1 MINPKEI
8 KKDFPIFENN
18 QNLIYFDNTATTQKP
33 RQVIEKIKEVYEKYY
48 ANIHRGVY
56 KISEISSEEYENSH
70 KLVADFIKCKE
81 WREIIFTRNTTES
94 INLVAYS
101 YGLNNI
107 KKDDKIL
114 ISYMEHS
121 SNLLPWRFVCRKTGA
136 KLEYINVKDYK
147 LDLDDFER
155 KIDEKTKIVSITH
168 VSNVLGTINPIEEII
183 KIAHEKG
190 ALVLIDAAQS
200 SGHLPI
206 NVRKL
211 DVDFLV
217 FSSHKMLG
225 PSGIGVLYGKEEL
238 LENMEPFL
246 WGGDMIKDVD
256 FDKEYLNDLP
266 WKFEAGTPNI
276 VDGIAFGEAIKYL
289 NKLGMENIEKYEQE
303 LTKYFLE
310 RFEEFSNKYKYTML
324 MGLNDYKDREAIFSL
339 LFKINPHIIGK
350 MLDSYNITV
359 RTGYHCCY
367 VLFRHLDLYKYR
379 GSVRASLYIYNTKEE
394 IDFFFEKLEE
404 IVKRFGS

>member
-8 KKDFPIFENN
+8 RKDFPIFENN
-18 QNLIYFDNTATTQKP
+18 PNLIYFDNTATTQKP

-114 ISYMEHS
+114 ISSMEHS

-136 KLEYINVKDYK
+136 KLDYINVKDYK
-147 LDLDDFER
+147 LDLDDLEK

-206 NVRKL
+206 NVKKL

-246 WGGDMIKDVD
+246 WGGDMITDID

-276 VDGIAFGEAIKYL
+276 ADGIAFGEAIKYL

-310 RFEEFSNKYKYTML
+310 RFEEFSNKYKDVIL
-324 MGLNDYKDREAIFSL
+324 MGLKDYKDREVIFSL

-367 VLFRHLDLYKYR
+367 ILFRHLDLYKYK
-379 GSVRASLYIYNTKEE
+379 GSIRASLYIYNTKEE

-404 IVKRFGS
+404 IVKRF

>member
-8 KKDFPIFENN
+8 RKDFPIFENN

-48 ANIHRGVY
+48 ANIHRGIY

-147 LDLDDFER
+147 LDLNDFER
-155 KIDEKTKIVSITH
+155 KIDEKTKIISITH

-206 NVRKL
+206 NVKKL

-246 WGGDMIKDVD
+246 WGGDMIKDID

-289 NKLGMENIEKYEQE
+289 NRLGMENIEKYEQE

-310 RFEEFSNKYKYTML
+310 RFEEFSNKYKDVML

-339 LFKINPHIIGK
+339 VFKTNPHIIGK

-367 VLFRHLDLYKYR
+367 ILFRHLDLYKYK

-394 IDFFFEKLEE
+394 IDFFFEKLDE
-404 IVKRFGS
+404 IVKKF

>member
-8 KKDFPIFENN
+8 RKDFPIFENN
-18 QNLIYFDNTATTQKP
+18 PNLIYFDNTATTQKP
-33 RQVIEKIKEVYEKYY
+33 KQVIEKIKEVYEKYY

-121 SNLLPWRFVCRKTGA
+121 SNLLPWRFVCKKTGA

-147 LDLDDFER
+147 LDLNDFER
-155 KIDEKTKIVSITH
+155 KIDEKTKIISITH

-206 NVRKL
+206 NVKKL

-246 WGGDMIKDVD
+246 WGGDMIKDID

-276 VDGIAFGEAIKYL
+276 VDGVAFGEAIKYL
-289 NKLGMENIEKYEQE
+289 NRLGMENIEKYEQE

-310 RFEEFSNKYKYTML
+310 RFEEFSNKYKDVIL

-339 LFKINPHIIGK
+339 VFKINPHIIGK

-367 VLFRHLDLYKYR
+367 ILFRHLDLYKYK

-404 IVKRFGS
+404 IVKRFSS

>member
-8 KKDFPIFENN
+8 RKDFPIFENN
-18 QNLIYFDNTATTQKP
+18 PNLIYFDNTATTQKP

-70 KLVADFIKCKE
+70 KLVADFIKSKD

-136 KLEYINVKDYK
+136 KLEYINVKDYR
-147 LDLDDFER
+147 LDLNDFER

-168 VSNVLGTINPIEEII
+168 VSNVLGTINPIDEII

-190 ALVLIDAAQS
+190 ALVLVDAAQS

-206 NVRKL
+206 DVKRL

-246 WGGDMIKDVD
+246 WGGDMIKDID

-310 RFEEFSNKYKYTML
+310 RFEEFSNKYKDVML

-339 LFKINPHIIGK
+339 VFKIDPHIIGK

-367 VLFRHLDLYKYR
+367 ILFRHLDLYKYK

-404 IVKRFGS
+404 IVKKF

>member
-8 KKDFPIFENN
+8 RKDFPIFENN
-18 QNLIYFDNTATTQKP
+18 PNLIYFDNTATTQKP
-33 RQVIEKIKEVYEKYY
+33 KQVIEKIKEVYEKYY

-107 KKDDKIL
+107 NKDDKIL
-114 ISYMEHS
+114 ISHMEHS
-121 SNLLPWRFVCRKTGA
+121 SNLLPWRFVCKKTGA
-136 KLEYINVKDYK
+136 KLEYINVKDYR
-147 LDLDDFER
+147 LDLNDFER

-206 NVRKL
+206 DVKKL

-225 PSGIGVLYGKEEL
+225 PSGIGILYGKEEL

-246 WGGDMIKDVD
+246 WGGDMIKDID

-276 VDGIAFGEAIKYL
+276 ADGIAFGEAIKYL

-310 RFEEFSNKYKYTML
+310 RFEEFSNKYKDVIL

-339 LFKINPHIIGK
+339 VFKMNPHIIGK

-367 VLFRHLDLYKYR
+367 ILFRHLDLYKYK

-404 IVKRFGS
+404 IVKRF

>member
-367 VLFRHLDLYKYR
+367 VLFRHLDLYKYG

>member
-1 MINPKEI
+1 MINGNII

-18 QNLIYFDNTATTQKP
+18 PNLIYFDNTATTQKP
-33 RQVIEKIKEVYEKYY
+33 KQVIDKIREVYEKYY

-70 KLVADFIKCKE
+70 KLVADFIKAKS
-81 WREIIFTRNTTES
+81 WREIVFTRNTTEA

-107 KKDDKIL
+107 GKDDKIV

-121 SNLLPWRFVCRKTGA
+121 SNILPWRFLSRKTGA
-136 KLEYINVKDYK
+136 KLEYVNITKDYR
-147 LDLDDFER
+147 LDINDLEK
-155 KIDEKTKIVSITH
+155 KIDDKTKIVAITH
-168 VSNVLGTINPIEEII
+168 VSNVLGTINPIEDII

-190 ALVLIDAAQS
+190 AIVLVDAAQS
-200 SGHLPI
+200 SGHLSL
-206 NVRKL
+206 NVKKL
-211 DVDFLV
+211 DVDFLT

-225 PSGIGVLYGKEEL
+225 PTGIGVLYGKEEL

-246 WGGDMIKDVD
+246 WGGDMIKDID
-256 FDKEYLNDLP
+256 YDKEYLNELP

-276 VDGIAFGEAIKYL
+276 ADGIAFGEAIKYL
-289 NKLGMENIEKYEQE
+289 NKLGMDNIEKYELE

-310 RFEEFSNKYKYTML
+310 RFRELSDRYNDIIL
-324 MGLNDYKDREAIFSL
+324 MGPEDHKEREAIFSL
-339 LFKINPHIIGK
+339 IFKINPHIVGK
-350 MLDSYNITV
+350 ILDFYNITV
-359 RTGYHCCY
+359 RTGYHCAY
-367 VLFRHLDLYKYR
+367 LLFRYFDLYKYG

-394 IDFFFEKLEE
+394 IDIFFEKIYSIL
-404 IVKRFGS
+404 KRS

>member
-8 KKDFPIFENN
+8 RKDFPIFENN
-18 QNLIYFDNTATTQKP
+18 PNLIYFDNTATTQKP
-33 RQVIEKIKEVYEKYY
+33 KQVIEKIKEVYEKYY

-107 KKDDKIL
+107 NKDDKIL

-121 SNLLPWRFVCRKTGA
+121 SNLLPWRFVCKKTGA
-136 KLEYINVKDYK
+136 KLEYINVKDYR
-147 LDLDDFER
+147 LDLNDFER

-206 NVRKL
+206 DVKKL

-225 PSGIGVLYGKEEL
+225 PSGIGILYGKEEL

-246 WGGDMIKDVD
+246 WGGDMIKDID

-276 VDGIAFGEAIKYL
+276 ADGIAFGEAIKYL

-310 RFEEFSNKYKYTML
+310 RFEEFSNKYKDVIL

-339 LFKINPHIIGK
+339 VFKMNPHIIGK

-367 VLFRHLDLYKYR
+367 ILFRHLDLYKYK

-404 IVKRFGS
+404 IVKRF

>member
-8 KKDFPIFENN
+8 RKDFPIFENN
-18 QNLIYFDNTATTQKP
+18 PNLIYFDNTATTQKP

-121 SNLLPWRFVCRKTGA
+121 SNLLPWRFVCKKTGA

-200 SGHLPI
+200 SGHLSI
-206 NVRKL
+206 NVKKL

-246 WGGDMIKDVD
+246 WGGDMIKDID

-310 RFEEFSNKYKYTML
+310 RFEEFSNKYKDVIL

-339 LFKINPHIIGK
+339 VFKINPHIIGK

-367 VLFRHLDLYKYR
+367 ILFRYLDLYKYK

-404 IVKRFGS
+404 IVKRF

>member
-8 KKDFPIFENN
+8 RKDFPIFENN
-18 QNLIYFDNTATTQKP
+18 PNLIYFDNTATTQKP
-33 RQVIEKIKEVYEKYY
+33 KQVIEKIKEVYEKYY

-56 KISEISSEEYENSH
+56 KISELSSEEYENSH

-107 KKDDKIL
+107 NKDDKIL
-114 ISYMEHS
+114 ISSMEHS

-136 KLEYINVKDYK
+136 KLDYINVKDYK

-206 NVRKL
+206 DVKKL

-225 PSGIGVLYGKEEL
+225 PSGIGVLYGKKEL

-246 WGGDMIKDVD
+246 WGGDMITDID

-276 VDGIAFGEAIKYL
+276 ADGVAFGEAIKYL

-310 RFEEFSNKYKYTML
+310 RFEEFSNKYKDVIL

-339 LFKINPHIIGK
+339 TFKINPHIIGK

-367 VLFRHLDLYKYR
+367 ILFRHLDLYKYK

-404 IVKRFGS
+404 IVKRFQ

>member
-18 QNLIYFDNTATTQKP
+18 PNLIYFDNTATTQKP

-114 ISYMEHS
+114 ISSMEHS

-136 KLEYINVKDYK
+136 KLDYINVKDYR

-206 NVRKL
+206 DVKKL

-225 PSGIGVLYGKEEL
+225 PSGIGVLYGKKEL

-246 WGGDMIKDVD
+246 WGGDMITDID

-276 VDGIAFGEAIKYL
+276 ADGVAFGEAIKYL

-310 RFEEFSNKYKYTML
+310 RFEEFSNKYKDLIL
-324 MGLNDYKDREAIFSL
+324 MGLKDYKDREAIFSL
-339 LFKINPHIIGK
+339 AFKTNPHIIGK
-350 MLDSYNITV
+350 MLDSYSITV

-367 VLFRHLDLYKYR
+367 ILFRHLDLYKYK

-404 IVKRFGS
+404 IVKKFQ